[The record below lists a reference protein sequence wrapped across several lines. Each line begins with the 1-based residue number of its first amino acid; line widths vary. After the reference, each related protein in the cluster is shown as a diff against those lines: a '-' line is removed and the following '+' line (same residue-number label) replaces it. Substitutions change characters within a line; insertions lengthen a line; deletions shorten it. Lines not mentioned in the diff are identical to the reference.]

1 MTGSD
6 NFFLHL
12 NSFNEN
18 IKTTWKE
25 IQVKEDF
32 CDMTLACQDKQVKAH
47 KLIISSY
54 SPVLRHILNST
65 QNIHLRSVKYK
76 TLQNLLTFMYQGEVD
91 VAKED
96 LNIFLEVAEDLNI
109 RGLSEGNME
118 GCNSTESNPSH
129 VTPSDFKLSPERN
142 INTERNENVRDQRSI
157 LSITE
162 YENAD

>member
-1 MTGSD
+1 M
-6 NFFLHL
+6 
-12 NSFNEN
+12 
-18 IKTTWKE
+18 
-25 IQVKEDF
+25 
-32 CDMTLACQDKQVKAH
+32 
-47 KLIISSY
+47 
-54 SPVLRHILNST
+54 
-65 QNIHLRSVKYK
+65 
-76 TLQNLLTFMYQGEVD
+76 D